1 MPFSLAG
8 SFVLGRPAADVD
20 ATVQENFQQ
29 DHQAVL
35 TTLDLSSRAYGLNQ
49 LRYDLRKLKG
59 HSLLQR
65 DGSHYAYRLM
75 RSPCSFSS
83 FIKDCA
89 DPSLTAAFI
98 INLSP
103 STDPTAA
110 SKPPTFVPTKRSRCS
125 PLRDAGAFQVLHR
138 FC

>member
-8 SFVLGRPAADVD
+8 PFVLGRPAADVD
-20 ATVQENFQQ
+20 AAVQENFQQ

-65 DGSHYAYRLM
+65 DGSHYAYRLT
-75 RSPCSFSS
+75 RKGVEVALLFLFFHKRLRGPLANSRFHHQPEPQHRPNSRLETAYLR
-83 FIKDCA
+83 A
-89 DPSLTAAFI
+89 DKVIQTLAA
-98 INLSP
+98 
-103 STDPTAA
+103 A
-110 SKPPTFVPTKRSRCS
+110 
-125 PLRDAGAFQVLHR
+125 
-138 FC
+138 